1 MVFIPFK
8 ECSSGIMAM
17 LFFWNRDELE
27 LTSPPEMPLLQ
38 GKEKARPS
46 DTHLTCKISWGNLG
60 EYLLFLNSHHRK
72 HVILAGRVI
81 T

>member
-1 MVFIPFK
+1 
-8 ECSSGIMAM
+8 M
-17 LFFWNRDELE
+17 LFFWNRDEQE
-27 LTSPPEMPLLQ
+27 PMFQPEMPLLR
-38 GKEKARPS
+38 GKEKALLS